1 MVIVY
6 NKSKWIFFYSYS
18 GRVDLIQSETHAF
31 NKGKMAGKYQF
42 DTHQPE

>member
-1 MVIVY
+1 MFMFVFLQNTVFTLFCLDY
-6 NKSKWIFFYSYS
+6 PYSEQKH
-18 GRVDLIQSETHAF
+18 DK